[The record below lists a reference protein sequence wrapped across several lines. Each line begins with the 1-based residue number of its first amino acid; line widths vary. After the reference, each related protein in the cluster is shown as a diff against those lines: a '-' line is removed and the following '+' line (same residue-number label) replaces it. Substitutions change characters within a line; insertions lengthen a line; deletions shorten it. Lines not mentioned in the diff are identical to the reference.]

1 MQRDLFVRRV
11 YTHNGIG
18 VVVEMD
24 FVKKTVSLTEKDGRA
39 KNWKFA
45 ERTPEYMNGWI
56 AIFQAMEY
64 AVGEAKKEMDAIA
77 EQEHTEF
84 VEMYMALDQALKG
97 KNR

>member
-11 YTHNGIG
+11 YTHENIS

-56 AIFQAMEY
+56 AIFRAMEY
-64 AVGEAKKEMDAIA
+64 ATAEAKKEMDAIT